1 MGATEMAALSGL
13 IMAVKSAAPAVV
25 ESLNNAYDFAV
36 GDWIRSWNDKRKVKL
51 QYNLD
56 EYKLALYKN
65 INQIPNDEMK
75 EPDLSILGPALD
87 ATKYYIED
95 KTMRDLFAHVAAGA
109 MDSRL
114 DGINRSAFVEFIKQ
128 MTPLDARILRQM
140 QTEVLIKNGDK
151 TLHIAA
157 GGPIPIIDVSSR
169 DDRSMQIINE
179 NIVPD
184 SLVDTL
190 KVKGFSEVASSIDN
204 LSRLSIIE
212 KHIGGL
218 SSWRMKSIT
227 EWFKN
232 NSAVMLAQENLEK
245 EREQYRS
252 DIHKRDN
259 REIVEKDGVKTI
271 KTYAFTEDLDA
282 GLRQAEQRRIV
293 KENAFIKLTSL
304 GENFCKVCLPSANDK

>member
-1 MGATEMAALSGL
+1 M
-13 IMAVKSAAPAVV
+13 
-25 ESLNNAYDFAV
+25 
-36 GDWIRSWNDKRKVKL
+36 
-51 QYNLD
+51 
-56 EYKLALYKN
+56 ALYKN

-293 KENAFIKLTSL
+293 KENAFIR
-304 GENFCKVCLPSANDK
+304 